1 MEKALKLFILTS
13 QKPAM
18 GGKVVFFLSTAL
30 GELLDVLATFFRKLE
45 SFEISL
51 I

>member
-18 GGKVVFFLSTAL
+18 GGKVVFFFVSTVL
-30 GELLDVLATFFRKLE
+30 GELLDVLAAFLE
-45 SFEISL
+45 SLNDLKSV
-51 I
+51 